1 MKKNSAKRKLIPAA
15 AMLCISAAM
24 LATSTY
30 AWFTMNREVTATGM
44 KVQAKAEGGLL
55 ITNEKFNDWSNSAT
69 ALYNSTAKLIPTS
82 TANATD
88 WYHSTSDRFDNANA
102 SQAAEKYVKVSVDT
116 NWKNKDGVQ
125 YIDTDK
131 DDNLGNSESAYYLLN
146 KFYIKSSGDAIGT
159 AEAPSG
165 LKIKSVTAS
174 GSSTSP
180 DLDSS
185 LRVAV
190 VVNGTPHIYAP
201 VNGAT
206 LSYKVGG
213 SDKEDTTVTDSTNSA
228 ATALNTNLN
237 VATIP
242 PVTINQKNDAVEADV
257 YLYFEGE
264 DALCKS
270 SKITST
276 LDTLQVTVVFGID

>member
-30 AWFTMNREVTATGM
+30 AWFTINKTVTATGM
-44 KVQAKAEGGLL
+44 NVQAKAEGGLL
-55 ITNEKFNDWSNSAT
+55 ITNDNFADWSNSAT

-82 TANATD
+82 TANTTD
-88 WYHSTSDRFDNANA
+88 WYHSTSDTFDDAKA
-102 SQAAEKYVKVSVDT
+102 SQAAEKYEEVSADA
-116 NWKNKDGVQ
+116 NWKNKEGVQ
-125 YIDTDK
+125 YIDTDS
-131 DDNLGNSESAYYLLN
+131 DNILDESESAYYLLN

-159 AEAPSG
+159 SEAPSG

-174 GSSTSP
+174 GSSTSSE
-180 DLDSS
+180 LDSS

-190 VVNGTPHIYAP
+190 VVDGTPYIYAP

-213 SDKEDTTVTDSTNSA
+213 SDKADTTVIDSKNSA
-228 ATALNTNLN
+228 TTALNTNLN
-237 VATIP
+237 VETIP
-242 PVTINQKNDAVEADV
+242 AVTISEKTDAVEADV